1 MDLDALR
8 QKMLFL
14 GLSDGQLQAVA
25 SVVRSKTYRSGEAV
39 VREGDLDDT
48 LYIIE
53 RGSVEMRV
61 REGGPDG
68 AEERAVAVYEKGSY
82 VDEAYAG
89 DFFGEFAL
97 VDLEAWSGTI
107 VARERT
113 LLLELKRD
121 DLYEL
126 FSRDIDLQIGV
137 VLNIA
142 RVLSRRLRIRNR
154 RLTKPAASDR
164 ETTR

>member
-1 MDLDALR
+1 LELEALR

-14 GLSDGQLQAVA
+14 GLTDGQLQAI
-25 SVVRSKTYRSGEAV
+25 SGVLRARTCRAGEV
-39 VREGDLDDT
+39 IVREGDLDDT
-48 LYIIE
+48 LYLIE
-53 RGSVEMRV
+53 RGSVEFRV
-61 REGGPDG
+61 REGGPG
-68 AEERAVAVYEKGSY
+68 PERAVTIFERGSY
-82 VDEAYAG
+82 VDEDYAG

-97 VDLEAWSGTI
+97 VDLEPWSGSI

-113 LLLELKRD
+113 VLQELKRD

-154 RLTKPAASDR
+154 RVAVAG
-164 ETTR
+164 

>member
-1 MDLDALR
+1 VDLDALR

-25 SVVRSKTYRSGEAV
+25 SVVKSKTYRSGEVV

-61 REGGPDG
+61 REHGSSSAG
-68 AEERAVAVYEKGSY
+68 EEKAVAVFEKGSY
-82 VDEAYAG
+82 VDERELAEEVAG
-89 DFFGEFAL
+89 VRL
-97 VDLEAWSGTI
+97 VDLEPWSGTI

-154 RLTKPAASDR
+154 RLTPEGRQERAS
-164 ETTR
+164 

>member
-1 MDLDALR
+1 MRPESMDLDALR

-25 SVVRSKTYRSGEAV
+25 SVVRSKSYRASEV
-39 VREGDLDDT
+39 IVRQGDLDDA

-53 RGSVEMRV
+53 RGSVEMRAQE
-61 REGGPDG
+61 EG
-68 AEERAVAVYEKGSY
+68 EERVVAVFEKGSY

-89 DFFGEFAL
+89 DFFGEFSL
-97 VDLEAWSGTI
+97 VDLERWSGTI

-113 LLLELKRD
+113 LLIELKRD

-126 FSRDIDLQIGV
+126 FSKDIDLQIGV

-142 RVLSRRLRIRNR
+142 RVLSRRLRIKNR
-154 RLTKPAASDR
+154 RLTKSAEKR
-164 ETTR
+164 EKTS

>member
-1 MDLDALR
+1 MDLDSLR

-25 SVVRSKTYRSGEAV
+25 GVVRSRTFRAGETI
-39 VREGDLDDT
+39 VRQGELDDVV
-48 LYIIE
+48 YIIE
-53 RGSVEMRV
+53 RGSVEMRTKEQGQESV
-61 REGGPDG
+61 
-68 AEERAVAVYEKGSY
+68 VAVFEKGSY

-89 DFFGEFAL
+89 DFFGEFSL
-97 VDLEAWSGTI
+97 VDLERWSGSV

-113 LLLELKRD
+113 VLLELKRD

-154 RLTKPAASDR
+154 RLGRMEKTS
-164 ETTR
+164 T

>member
-1 MDLDALR
+1 LDLDTLR

-14 GLSDGQLQAVA
+14 GLSDGQLQSVA
-25 SVVRSKTYRSGEAV
+25 SVVRTRTFRAGEVV
-39 VREGDLDDT
+39 VRTGDLDDRV
-48 LYIIE
+48 YIVE
-53 RGSVEMRV
+53 RGSVELRAQE
-61 REGGPDG
+61 RGD
-68 AEERAVAVYEKGSY
+68 ERAVAVFERGSYGSY
-82 VDEAYAG
+82 VDEGYAG
-89 DFFGEFAL
+89 DFFGEFSL
-97 VDLEAWSGTI
+97 VDLEPWNGTV

-154 RLTKPAASDR
+154 RLTKER
-164 ETTR
+164 TG

>member
-14 GLSDGQLQAVA
+14 GLSDGQLQAVS
-25 SVVRSKTYRSGEAV
+25 SVVRSKTYRPGETV
-39 VREGDLDDT
+39 VRAGELDDT

-53 RGSVEMRV
+53 RGSVEMKV
-61 REGGPDG
+61 SEDG
-68 AEERAVAVYEKGSY
+68 EERTAAVFEKGSY

-97 VDLEAWSGTI
+97 VDLEPWSGTI

-154 RLTKPAASDR
+154 RLTKERTA
-164 ETTR
+164 

>member
-25 SVVRSKTYRSGEAV
+25 SVVKSKTYRSGEVV

-61 REGGPDG
+61 REDGPESG
-68 AEERAVAVYEKGSY
+68 AERAVAVYEKGSY

-154 RLTKPAASDR
+154 RLTRPAAPER
-164 ETTR
+164 EKTG

>member
-1 MDLDALR
+1 LDLDTLR

-14 GLSDGQLQAVA
+14 GLSDGQLQAV
-25 SVVRSKTYRSGEAV
+25 SGVVRTRSFRPGEVV
-39 VREGDLDDT
+39 VRQGDLDDA

-53 RGSVEMRV
+53 RGSVELRV
-61 REGGPDG
+61 KEQG
-68 AEERAVAVYEKGSY
+68 EERAVATFEKGSY
-82 VDEAYAG
+82 VDETYAG
-89 DFFGEFAL
+89 DFFGEFSL
-97 VDLEAWSGTI
+97 VDLERWSGTI

-126 FSRDIDLQIGV
+126 FSRDVDLQIGV

-154 RLTKPAASDR
+154 RVAAPG
-164 ETTR
+164 

>member
-1 MDLDALR
+1 LDESGLR

-25 SVVRSKTYRSGEAV
+25 GIVRNRSFRAGEVVVRR
-39 VREGDLDDT
+39 GDLDDA

-53 RGSVEMRV
+53 RGSVEFRA
-61 REGGPDG
+61 PDASG
-68 AEERAVAVYEKGSY
+68 EERLVAVFEKGSY
-82 VDEAYAG
+82 VDEGYAG
-89 DFFGEFAL
+89 DFFGEFSL
-97 VDLEAWSGTI
+97 IDLEPWAGTV

-154 RLTKPAASDR
+154 RRASQP
-164 ETTR
+164 

>member
-1 MDLDALR
+1 MDTDALR
-8 QKMLFL
+8 HKMLFL
-14 GLSDGQLQAVA
+14 GLSDAQLQAVA
-25 SVVRSKTYRSGEAV
+25 GVVKSRSFRAGETVVRR
-39 VREGDLDDT
+39 GDLDDA

-61 REGGPDG
+61 PEGG
-68 AEERAVAVYEKGSY
+68 EERVAAVFEKGSY
-82 VDEAYAG
+82 VDEGYAG

-97 VDLEAWSGTI
+97 VDLEPWAGTV

-126 FSRDIDLQIGV
+126 FSRDVDLQIGV

-154 RLTKPAASDR
+154 RSAARS
-164 ETTR
+164 